1 MSQFRKIILFVFQ
14 FATIGLAAAF
24 VILILNP
31 EMIQNFRP
39 KVEIKQNI
47 STPPAEPVSTA
58 TAAPFSYASAV
69 KQAAPAVVSIFTAK
83 VIQRKPTAEDLLQ
96 HLLNGTNPDDLS
108 SVETNLGSGVIMTS
122 QGHIIT
128 NNHVITGASEIQV
141 MLSDG
146 RSAEARVVGSDPE
159 TDLAILQIKMDR
171 LPSITVGDSSS
182 LQVGDVVLAIG
193 NPYGVGQ
200 TVTQGIVSATG
211 RKRLGLNTFENF
223 IQTDAAIN
231 PGNSGGSLI
240 NPRGE
245 LVGINSAIFSRSG
258 GSQGIG
264 FAIPINLARDVM
276 TQIIERGHVVR
287 GWLGI
292 RLRNIPQE
300 LADSLGLPVASGVVI
315 TGLFEDSPA
324 LTSGLQPGDI
334 ILSINNQKIFDV
346 RSTLDQVARQM
357 PGTTVKINGL
367 RDGKAFEA
375 DVVVAQRP
383 VMTMTNIKR

>member
-1 MSQFRKIILFVFQ
+1 MSEVKKIVLFVFQ

-24 VILILNP
+24 VILILKP
-31 EMIQNFRP
+31 DLIQSIRP
-39 KVEIKQNI
+39 KVEIRQNI
-47 STPPAEPVSTA
+47 PAPAAQPVSTSS
-58 TAAPFSYASAV
+58 AAPFSYASAV
-69 KQAAPAVVSIFTAK
+69 QQAAPAVVSIFTAK
-83 VIQRKPTAEDLLQ
+83 VVKRKPTAEDLLQ
-96 HLLNGTNPDDLS
+96 HLFNGTDPDNLS
-108 SVETNLGSGVIMTS
+108 SVETNLGSGVIMTE

-128 NNHVITGASEIQV
+128 NNHVITEASEIQV

-146 RSAEARVVGSDPE
+146 RSAEARLVGSDPE
-159 TDLAILQIKMDR
+159 TDLAILQIKMDK

-245 LVGINSAIFSRSG
+245 LIGINSAIFSRSG

-292 RLRNIPQE
+292 SLRNIPPE

-324 LTSGLQPGDI
+324 LNSGLEPGDI
-334 ILSINNQKIFDV
+334 LLSINNQKIFDV

-357 PGTTVKINGL
+357 PGTRIRVSGI
-367 RDGKAFEA
+367 RAGKVFEA
-375 DVVVAQRP
+375 DVMVAQRP
-383 VMTMTNIKR
+383 VMTMQNIKR